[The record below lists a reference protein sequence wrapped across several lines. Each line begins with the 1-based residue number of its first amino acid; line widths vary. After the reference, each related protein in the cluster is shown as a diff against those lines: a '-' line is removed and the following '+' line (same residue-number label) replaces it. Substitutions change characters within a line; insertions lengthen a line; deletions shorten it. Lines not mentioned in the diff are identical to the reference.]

1 MIEKDCEQQPEDELS
16 DDRGSDDEDDRVEND
31 SGEVRVAEEAL
42 IVVEPDEPRSR
53 RVEADKRLV
62 REARVEG
69 PDCRA
74 DKEQREEQRRRRE
87 ARDVRTVPPER
98 DGRGRRAGAK
108 RPRSDR
114 CPYCVMTLSA
124 PMACF
129 RSSA

>member
-1 MIEKDCEQQPEDELS
+1 VIEQDREDKSEDELA
-16 DDRGSDDEDDRVEND
+16 DDRGPDDEYDRVEND
-31 SGEVRVAEEAL
+31 RGEIRVAEEAL
-42 IVVEPDEPRSR
+42 IVFEPDEPRSR
-53 RVEADKRLV
+53 RVEADERLV

-69 PDCRA
+69 PDRRA
-74 DKEQREEQRRRRE
+74 DEEQREQQRGRRE
-87 ARDVRTVPPER
+87 AREGCAVPPER

-114 CPYCVMTLSA
+114 CAYCVMTLSA